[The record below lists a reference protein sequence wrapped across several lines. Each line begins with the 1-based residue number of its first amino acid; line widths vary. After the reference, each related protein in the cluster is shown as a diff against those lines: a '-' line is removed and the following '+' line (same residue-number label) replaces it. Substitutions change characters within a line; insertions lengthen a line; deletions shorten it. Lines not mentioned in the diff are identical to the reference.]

1 MLVAIDGLTRVG
13 KTSISKKLGEKLNYS
28 VCNSGNIYRLITLD
42 LLENSITPKDKVQLI
57 KRLPN
62 IKINITPRGLY
73 LNEKNVTNRLEDKDV
88 SQNVLEFST
97 IKEIK
102 EYVRTIQKEFISKNK
117 NLIMEGRDISE
128 RIMPNA
134 DIKFYL
140 YASTNKRAKRLL
152 QKRKELTL
160 EQAIEIIK
168 ENDQKDIASLNFL
181 KPKNAIEIDTS
192 TSNVDE
198 VVELMLEKI
207 KNVK

>member
-42 LLENSITPKDKVQLI
+42 LLENSITPKEKVQLI

-62 IKINITPRGLY
+62 IKINITPQGLY

-117 NLIMEGRDISE
+117 NLIMEGRHISE

-198 VVELMLEKI
+198 VVDLMLEKI

>member
-160 EQAIEIIK
+160 DQAIEIIK

-198 VVELMLEKI
+198 VVDLMLEKI

>member
-1 MLVAIDGLTRVG
+1 
-13 KTSISKKLGEKLNYS
+13 
-28 VCNSGNIYRLITLD
+28 
-42 LLENSITPKDKVQLI
+42 
-57 KRLPN
+57 
-62 IKINITPRGLY
+62 
-73 LNEKNVTNRLEDKDV
+73 
-88 SQNVLEFST
+88 
-97 IKEIK
+97 
-102 EYVRTIQKEFISKNK
+102 
-117 NLIMEGRDISE
+117 MEGRDISE

-192 TSNVDE
+192 TSSVDE
-198 VVELMLEKI
+198 VVDLMLEKI

>member
-1 MLVAIDGLTRVG
+1 MLIAIDGLTRVG

-57 KRLPN
+57 KQLPN
-62 IKINITPRGLY
+62 IKINITPQGLY

-198 VVELMLEKI
+198 VVDLMLEKI

>member
-62 IKINITPRGLY
+62 IKINITPQELY

-88 SQNVLEFST
+88 SQTVLEFST

-160 EQAIEIIK
+160 DQAIEIIK

-198 VVELMLEKI
+198 VVDLMLEKI

>member
-198 VVELMLEKI
+198 VVDLMLEKI

>member
-1 MLVAIDGLTRVG
+1 
-13 KTSISKKLGEKLNYS
+13 
-28 VCNSGNIYRLITLD
+28 
-42 LLENSITPKDKVQLI
+42 
-57 KRLPN
+57 
-62 IKINITPRGLY
+62 
-73 LNEKNVTNRLEDKDV
+73 
-88 SQNVLEFST
+88 
-97 IKEIK
+97 
-102 EYVRTIQKEFISKNK
+102 
-117 NLIMEGRDISE
+117 MEGRDISE

-160 EQAIEIIK
+160 DQAIEIIK

-198 VVELMLEKI
+198 VVDLMLEKI

>member
-1 MLVAIDGLTRVG
+1 
-13 KTSISKKLGEKLNYS
+13 
-28 VCNSGNIYRLITLD
+28 
-42 LLENSITPKDKVQLI
+42 
-57 KRLPN
+57 
-62 IKINITPRGLY
+62 
-73 LNEKNVTNRLEDKDV
+73 
-88 SQNVLEFST
+88 
-97 IKEIK
+97 
-102 EYVRTIQKEFISKNK
+102 
-117 NLIMEGRDISE
+117 MEGRDISE

-198 VVELMLEKI
+198 VVDLMLEKI

>member
-42 LLENSITPKDKVQLI
+42 LLENSIAPKDKVQLI

-198 VVELMLEKI
+198 VVDLMLEKI

>member
-57 KRLPN
+57 KQLPN
-62 IKINITPRGLY
+62 IKINITPQGLY

-198 VVELMLEKI
+198 VVDLMLEKI

>member
-198 VVELMLEKI
+198 VVGLMLEKI

>member
-42 LLENSITPKDKVQLI
+42 LLENSIAPKDKVQLI

-160 EQAIEIIK
+160 DQAIEIIK

-198 VVELMLEKI
+198 VVDLMLEKI

>member
-42 LLENSITPKDKVQLI
+42 LLENSFTPKDKVQII

-62 IKINITPRGLY
+62 IKINITPQGLY

-152 QKRKELTL
+152 QKRKELTID
-160 EQAIEIIK
+160 QAIEIVNESDK
-168 ENDQKDIASLNFL
+168 KDIASLNFL

-192 TSNVDE
+192 TSSVDE
-198 VVELMLEKI
+198 VVDLMLEKI

>member
-42 LLENSITPKDKVQLI
+42 LLENSIAPKDKVQLI

-117 NLIMEGRDISE
+117 NLIMEVRDISE

-160 EQAIEIIK
+160 DQAIEIIK

-198 VVELMLEKI
+198 VVDLMLEKI

>member
-57 KRLPN
+57 KQLPN
-62 IKINITPRGLY
+62 IKINITPQGLY

-198 VVELMLEKI
+198 VVGLMLEKI

>member
-160 EQAIEIIK
+160 DQAIEIIK

>member
-13 KTSISKKLGEKLNYS
+13 KTSISKKLGEKLNYP

-42 LLENSITPKDKVQLI
+42 LQENSLTPTDLEQIVKH
-57 KRLPN
+57 LPN
-62 IKINITPRGLY
+62 IKINITSSGIF
-73 LNEKNVTNRLEDKDV
+73 LNGKDVTNKLEDKNI

-102 EYVRTIQKEFISKNK
+102 EYVRTIQKKFITENK

-128 RIMPNA
+128 RVMPTA

-140 YASTNKRAKRLL
+140 YANTTKRAERLS
-152 QKRKELTL
+152 KKMKELTID
-160 EQAIEIIK
+160 QVIKKIEEHDK
-168 ENDQKDIASLNFL
+168 KDIESGNFL
-181 KPKNAIEIDTS
+181 RPKTAIEIDTS
-192 TSNVDE
+192 NLSVDE
-198 VVELMLEKI
+198 AVDIMLEKI